1 MKPLRSVASAVVLL
15 LAGVLLCSGQKV
27 QLVPDIAVAEA
38 EYRDANEAWLQND
51 PNLAGDLFKTD
62 PEDARRRIHK
72 AAALSDDLMAKKQ
85 TYLQLIIER
94 FQETRKRL
102 TQAKEGTIPTATL
115 KKELE
120 AQQARV
126 LDDQERVEGQLREFS
141 QSDEY
146 LLVKHALS
154 EERASLIALQ
164 NDIALRIRSLDTLG
178 KTQEAV
184 QGASQNDAL
193 AQKLDGVLQTWEQQR
208 AGAARQ
214 RVRWAEVY
222 HAMEKSLDQKA
233 PTGKGAPAQGGA
245 NSSKQR
251 KGKKPNP
258 DAPAA
263 PPSAPAKES
272 APPGRSA
279 GLAGTWIYRSQPG
292 AWTGYGE
299 PEEVTLELRRV
310 DGEWIGA
317 YTARLPVRSAVHDVR
332 LTLSGAGQSNEFA
345 RLHWRSKTP
354 EAEGEMAIRLS
365 GDGRILVE
373 RAASDDSYIP
383 RGMEVLLTP

>member
-1 MKPLRSVASAVVLL
+1 MRTLRTAAGAVVLL
-15 LAGVLLCSGQKV
+15 LAGAHLCSGQKV

-62 PEDARRRIHK
+62 PADARRRIQK
-72 AAALSDDLMAKKQ
+72 AAALSDDVMVKKQ
-85 TYLQLIIER
+85 AYLQLIIER
-94 FQETRKRL
+94 FQEMRKRL
-102 TQAKEGTIPTATL
+102 TQAKGGSIPTATL
-115 KKELE
+115 KKDLE
-120 AQQARV
+120 AQQARI

-141 QSDEY
+141 QGDEY
-146 LLVKHALS
+146 LLVKRALM

-178 KTQEAV
+178 KAQEAI
-184 QGASQNDAL
+184 QSAEPSDAL
-193 AQKLDGVLQTWEQQR
+193 AQKLDGVLQTWEQER

-222 HAMEKSLDQKA
+222 HAMDRSLDQKA
-233 PTGKGAPAQGGA
+233 PAGKGAPVQGGA
-245 NSSKQR
+245 NGSKQR
-251 KGKKPNP
+251 KGKKLNP
-258 DAPAA
+258 EPPVV
-263 PPSAPAKES
+263 PPSAPAKEG
-272 APPGRSA
+272 APPGGAA

-299 PEEVTLELRRV
+299 PEAVTLDLRQV
-310 DGEWIGA
+310 EGEWIGA

-332 LTLSGAGQSNEFA
+332 LTLAGARQSNEFA
-345 RLHWRSKTP
+345 RLRWKSKTP
-354 EAEGEMAIRLS
+354 EAEGEMEIRLS
-365 GDGRILVE
+365 GDGRMLVV
-373 RAASDDSYIP
+373 RAESDDSYIP